1 MKNVK
6 KFVGIVA
13 ATVILTSCSITLPVS
28 VSEAPI
34 GNKTGTSSSVVL
46 FGFWHL
52 NKNFGIAEAAKN
64 GGIKG
69 GVATVD
75 VKYTSY
81 FIFSKK
87 QLIVQGN

>member
-6 KFVGIVA
+6 TFLGVLA

-34 GNKTGTSSSVVL
+34 GNKSGTSSSVVL

-75 VKYTSY
+75 IKYTNY
-81 FIFSKK
+81 VVFGKK